1 MRKLRNC
8 LLTRALALF
17 IGWVVVVFAT
27 GVPVYAHTCL
37 ISGETEVQLG
47 VDPLRKPSHPASQA
61 CLQNDCCLAQQFF
74 FELDADYQT
83 EHTPTVA
90 APALV
95 GFIVP
100 FSSFQAPLVASA
112 RPLSRLNKA
121 PPLES
126 GMSLGQLYSCW
137 RI

>member
-1 MRKLRNC
+1 MRKLGNS
-8 LLTRALALF
+8 LFTRALALF

-37 ISGETEVQLG
+37 KSGETEVQLG
-47 VDPLRKPSHPASQA
+47 IDPLRKPSHTPTQA
-61 CLQNDCCLAQQFF
+61 CLENDCCLAQQFF
-74 FELDADYQT
+74 FELDADYHT

-100 FSSFQAPLVASA
+100 FSGFQAPLVALA
-112 RPLSRLNKA
+112 RPLGICNKA

-126 GMSLGQLYSCW
+126 GMTLGQLYSCW